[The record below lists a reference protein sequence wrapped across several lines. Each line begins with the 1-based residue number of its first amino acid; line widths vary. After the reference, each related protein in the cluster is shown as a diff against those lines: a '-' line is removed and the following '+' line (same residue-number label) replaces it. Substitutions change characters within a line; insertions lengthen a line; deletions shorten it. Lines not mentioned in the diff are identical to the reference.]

1 MTVMMMMMTD
11 GQSKCRPAGALGR
24 HFLGTARV
32 AQSWHL
38 PPCSETGRRP
48 LSLQKEHL
56 GMILLLERKI
66 LSKPR
71 ECQREELSLGPLL
84 GKVVPSVPL
93 EGKDSSETLGLYSS
107 G

>member
-1 MTVMMMMMTD
+1 
-11 GQSKCRPAGALGR
+11 
-24 HFLGTARV
+24 
-32 AQSWHL
+32 
-38 PPCSETGRRP
+38 
-48 LSLQKEHL
+48 
-56 GMILLLERKI
+56 MILLLERKI

-71 ECQREELSLGPLL
+71 ECQREELSPGPLL